1 MGWQSWVT
9 RILYE
14 PAKEQGLYALGT
26 GKPRQ
31 GSKHKKMVIFPLWN
45 FLWNVRKTGSWRP
58 RQEANEGTFSVAS
71 TRDEWGTKMGCSN
84 KRSGN
89 KEKKGKRGSFGEGRR
104 RNYLGWPVMWLAT
117 NERRGN
123 ILGGNVTDSTLKGD
137 IPKMVWC
144 TGRIMRRWDS
154 FAHKRVIDC
163 E

>member
-1 MGWQSWVT
+1 MNLLRNKGFMLWV
-9 RILYE
+9 
-14 PAKEQGLYALGT
+14 LGSH
-26 GKPRQ
+26 GKVLSIRRWSFFHCETLC
-31 GSKHKKMVIFPLWN
+31 GT
-45 FLWNVRKTGSWRP
+45 VRKTGSWRP

-104 RNYLGWPVMWLAT
+104 RNYLGWPVTWLAT